1 MNKVKKPLMLLL
13 ATLALGAS
21 GCESSNITVKE
32 KVELIDPI
40 EPESGPLNP
49 ITDEIRALAAT
60 KAPEVDPSTVI
71 STKRS
76 EYDFH
81 SQSYIDIDL
90 QSGDL
95 SIREGH
101 SLIYLFRGS
110 YKEGYQGDYY
120 CYYASIYLWDDGFVT
135 GISNTEPFK
144 GYWYNDENGDGI
156 VTDADRLGII
166 CDSDTY
172 QKYSNIIFEKGEFFY
187 DWRGQIYLN
196 TGTADR
202 SIDIGGYLYYETIAI
217 AIESNKTGTRFKVGD
232 SFDIKMWAVFEIHQ
246 DLRYTYAFEREDIE
260 SMQVKWIIPEG
271 LIVED
276 KVVKSGTYIIKAT
289 YDNFEAKATIVVQ

>member
-40 EPESGPLNP
+40 EPRSGPLDP

-60 KAPEVDPSTVI
+60 KVPEKDPSTVI

-95 SIREGH
+95 STREGH

-120 CYYASIYLWDDGFVT
+120 CYYANIYLWDDGFVT

-144 GYWYNDENGDGI
+144 GYWYNDESGDGR

-202 SIDIGGYLYYETIAI
+202 SIDIGVIYTMKQSQSQLNLIKQELDLMLGTHLILECGLYL
-217 AIESNKTGTRFKVGD
+217 RFTKIY
-232 SFDIKMWAVFEIHQ
+232 DIHMHLKEKILNQ
-246 DLRYTYAFEREDIE
+246 CKLN
-260 SMQVKWIIPEG
+260 G
-271 LIVED
+271 
-276 KVVKSGTYIIKAT
+276 
-289 YDNFEAKATIVVQ
+289 